1 MLYKTKRLNSYLF
14 FLNSTACSC
23 HLQRQKNRTTESG
36 VLSRKKGGKMSV
48 YSNNSLVE
56 YFVSERDAAKDTSTE
71 SAIFSIKVTEK
82 LHKIN

>member
-1 MLYKTKRLNSYLF
+1 
-14 FLNSTACSC
+14 
-23 HLQRQKNRTTESG
+23 
-36 VLSRKKGGKMSV
+36 MSV

-82 LHKIN
+82 LHKINWGNINGSLKKSLQNNLI